1 MTVLLGSA
9 ALGACALWVAGRIPQ
24 DPAYHRFADTR
35 SWLGIPNALN
45 VLSNVAFAIVGAV
58 GLSLVLDGS
67 ERTGGGSARRAWQV
81 LFAAVLLTSLGSAWY
96 HVAPSNET
104 LVWDRLPMAIGFMA
118 LLSAIIGERVDAR
131 LGARLLWPL
140 GVLGVAGVV
149 AWILSERA
157 GAGDLRPYI
166 LVQYWPLVAIPL
178 LLVVCPRADGS
189 TQAFLFALGFY
200 VLAKV
205 AEVADEPIFRLL
217 RVVSGHTLKHLLAAA
232 GIGAF
237 VWLQARRR
245 IVPEG
250 TAPIGEA
257 VQR

>member
-1 MTVLLGSA
+1 MIALLGSA
-9 ALGACALWVAGRIPQ
+9 AVAIVAVLVAGPIPQ

-45 VLSNVAFAIVGAV
+45 VLSNVAFAIVGAA

-67 ERTGGGSARRAWQV
+67 GGTKDGSARRSWQV
-81 LFAAVLLTSLGSAWY
+81 LFLAVLLTSFGSAWY
-96 HVAPSNET
+96 HVAPSNES
-104 LVWDRLPMAIGFMA
+104 LVWDRLPMAIGFMG
-118 LLSAIIGERVDAR
+118 LLAAIIAERVDAR

-140 GVLGVAGVV
+140 VLLGVAGVV
-149 AWILSERA
+149 AWILSERR

-166 LVQYWPLVAIPL
+166 LVQYWPLLAIPL
-178 LLVVCPRADGS
+178 LLVVCPRPDGS
-189 TQAFLFALGFY
+189 TQAFLVALGFY

-205 AEVADEPIFRLL
+205 AEVADEPIFRLGH
-217 RVVSGHTLKHLLAAA
+217 VVSGHTLKHLLAAA

-245 IVPEG
+245 VLQG
-250 TAPIGEA
+250 VATRIGEA